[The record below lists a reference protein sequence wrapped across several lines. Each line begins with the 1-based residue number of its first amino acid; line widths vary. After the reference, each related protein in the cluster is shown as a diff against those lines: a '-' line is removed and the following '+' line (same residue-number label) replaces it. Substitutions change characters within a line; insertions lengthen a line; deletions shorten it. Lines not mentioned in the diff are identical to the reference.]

1 MGWQTR
7 SAMEEK
13 MKFLRIYESGEY
25 TFSELCRIFE
35 ISRTTGYKLLA
46 RYEKEGLKC
55 CIERPRRPLNVPHRT
70 PEKIER
76 AIIALRKQHP
86 RWGARKLMVLLGR
99 KVPKDQVPSET
110 TVNAILKRNGL
121 VKSRKRRGHRVGKE
135 YPEFRPTNCNEIWS
149 ADYKGKFRLGNYRYC
164 HPLTICDSYS
174 RYLFTSKGHYYPT
187 YKAVKEEFKRVFKA
201 YGMPVYMHTDNGV
214 PFGSMQSIQR
224 YSQLSYWLIDLGIY
238 PLFSDPGCPQQ
249 NGRHERMHRDLKA
262 YCTQPVSSTLTKQQA
277 VMDRFVG
284 EYNEVRPHEALKM
297 ETPGSIHERS
307 SRSYPEKIVA
317 YDYPWSFRKLKV
329 TKNGAIRWGAY
340 NWVYISRGA
349 IKKYVGLEELENGI
363 WKVYYRDVV
372 LGYFDES
379 KIESKEQHL
388 KLSKTIV

>member
-1 MGWQTR
+1 LKSLKEG
-7 SAMEEK
+7 A
-13 MKFLRIYESGEY
+13 GEY
-25 TFSELCRIFE
+25 
-35 ISRTTGYKLLA
+35 SRL
-46 RYEKEGLKC
+46 
-55 CIERPRRPLNVPHRT
+55 
-70 PEKIER
+70 
-76 AIIALRKQHP
+76 
-86 RWGARKLMVLLGR
+86 
-99 KVPKDQVPSET
+99 
-110 TVNAILKRNGL
+110 
-121 VKSRKRRGHRVGKE
+121 GKE
-135 YPEFRPTNCNEIWS
+135 WLGKELKSEKGSGCFFGEITYGGLAPRLTKCFRQAWRIGIRKKKILNWESVTCREGMEIRP
-149 ADYKGKFRLGNYRYC
+149 GLRQHQTLG
-164 HPLTICDSYS
+164 TICDSYS